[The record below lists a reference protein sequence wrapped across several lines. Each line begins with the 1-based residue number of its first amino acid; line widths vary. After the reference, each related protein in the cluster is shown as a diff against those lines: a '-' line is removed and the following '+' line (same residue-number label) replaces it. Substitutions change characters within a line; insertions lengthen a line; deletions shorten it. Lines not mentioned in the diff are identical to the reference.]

1 MCLRILM
8 FISVYLQLLV
18 VSINSSNMIE
28 SQEQLK
34 QTISALR
41 LSVQNK
47 DEQMASK
54 NRELQELKKA
64 LCRKQ
69 TAPARAT

>member
-1 MCLRILM
+1 
-8 FISVYLQLLV
+8 
-18 VSINSSNMIE
+18 MIE

>member
-1 MCLRILM
+1 
-8 FISVYLQLLV
+8 
-18 VSINSSNMIE
+18 MIE

-41 LSVQNK
+41 LRVQNK
-47 DEQMASK
+47 DEQIASK

-64 LCRKQ
+64 LSRKQ
-69 TAPARAT
+69 TAPARAKKRLKQLLLETIFA